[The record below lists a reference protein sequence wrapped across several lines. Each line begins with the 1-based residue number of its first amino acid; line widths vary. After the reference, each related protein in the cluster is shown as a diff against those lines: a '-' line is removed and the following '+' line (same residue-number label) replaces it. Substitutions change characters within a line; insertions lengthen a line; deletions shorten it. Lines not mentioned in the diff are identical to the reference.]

1 MIVHPQLAVADAR
14 WQPSLSRSQAV
25 SIPKY
30 PSPPFKPQQQSFPG
44 KSRKTDPVPDL
55 GEDTYVGHGLLAG
68 KRALI
73 TGGDSGIGAAVAIA
87 FAREGASV
95 AIAHLPEEQDDADYV
110 VGQIEKAGAR
120 ALSIP
125 CDLSQPDQIEALAA
139 QVLEVFG
146 GLEILVNNAGYQRY
160 FQSFDEITLDEWTKT
175 FATNVHAPFYLVK
188 QLVPHLQPGASI
200 INTAS
205 VNSKDPTPNILP
217 YSTTKGAVANMT
229 LGLASFLAEK
239 GIRVNAVL
247 PGPIWTPFI
256 PAGMSEDRIKSFGS
270 QTPFG
275 RPGQPAELAS
285 AYVMLA
291 ADSASY
297 TSGALIT
304 IAGAQTVL

>member
-1 MIVHPQLAVADAR
+1 MP
-14 WQPSLSRSQAV
+14 
-25 SIPKY
+25 IPDY
-30 PSPPFKPQQQSFPG
+30 PRPPFKPQQQPFPG
-44 KSRKTDPVPDL
+44 KSAKTDPVPDI
-55 GEDTYVGHGLLAG
+55 GKDSYVGHGLLKG

-95 AIAHLPEEQDDADYV
+95 AIAHLPEEQDDADSV
-110 VGQIEKAGAR
+110 LEQIKAAGVQGH
-120 ALSIP
+120 SFP
-125 CDLSQPDQIEALAA
+125 CDLRDPAQIQTLAAGVLEAL
-139 QVLEVFG
+139 G
-146 GLEILVNNAGYQRY
+146 GLDVLVNNAAYQRY
-160 FQSFDEITLDEWTKT
+160 FQSFDEITLDEWTRT
-175 FATNVHAPFYLVK
+175 FATNVHAPFYLIK

-205 VNSKDPTPNILP
+205 VNAKDPTPNILP

-229 LGLASFLAEK
+229 LGLASLLAER

-256 PAGMSEDRIKSFGS
+256 PAGMAEEKVKTFGS

-291 ADSASY
+291 ADTASY

-304 IAGAQTVL
+304 IAGSVAGRGRKG

>member
-1 MIVHPQLAVADAR
+1 MP
-14 WQPSLSRSQAV
+14 
-25 SIPKY
+25 IPDY
-30 PSPPFKPQQQSFPG
+30 PRPPFKPQQQPFPG
-44 KSRKTDPVPDL
+44 KSARTDPVPDI
-55 GEDTYVGHGLLAG
+55 GKDSYVGHGLLAG

-95 AIAHLPEEQDDADYV
+95 AIAHLPEEQDDADDILA
-110 VGQIEKAGAR
+110 QIKAAGVQGH
-120 ALSIP
+120 SFP
-125 CDLSQPDQIEALAA
+125 CDLRDPAQIQTLAA
-139 QVLEVFG
+139 GVLEAFG
-146 GLEILVNNAGYQRY
+146 GLDVLVNNAAYQRY
-160 FQSFDEITLDEWTKT
+160 FQSFDEITLDEWTRT
-175 FATNVHAPFYLVK
+175 FATNVHAPFYLIK

-205 VNSKDPTPNILP
+205 VNAKDPTPSILP

-229 LGLASFLAEK
+229 LGLASLLAER

-256 PAGMSEDRIKSFGS
+256 PAGMAEEKVKTFGS

-291 ADSASY
+291 ADTASY

-304 IAGAQTVL
+304 IAGAQAVL

>member
-1 MIVHPQLAVADAR
+1 MPMPD
-14 WQPSLSRSQAV
+14 
-25 SIPKY
+25 Y
-30 PSPPFKPQQQSFPG
+30 PRPPFKPQQQPFPG
-44 KSRKTDPVPDL
+44 KSASTEPVPDI
-55 GEDTYVGHGLLAG
+55 GKDSYVGHGLLEG

-95 AIAHLPEEQDDADYV
+95 AIAHLPEEQDDADDILA
-110 VGQIEKAGAR
+110 QIKAAGVQGHSFA
-120 ALSIP
+120 
-125 CDLSQPDQIEALAA
+125 CDLSEPAQIQALVTGVLEAL
-139 QVLEVFG
+139 G
-146 GLEILVNNAGYQRY
+146 GLDVLVNNAAYQRY
-160 FQSFDEITLDEWTKT
+160 FQSFDEITLDEWTRT

-188 QLVPHLQPGASI
+188 QLAPHLQPGASI

-205 VNSKDPTPNILP
+205 VNAKDPTPNILP

-229 LGLASFLAEK
+229 LGLASLLAGR

-256 PAGMSEDRIKSFGS
+256 PAGMAQDKVKTFGS

-291 ADSASY
+291 ADTASY

-304 IAGAQTVL
+304 IAGAQAVL